1 MLERLHEH
9 MVNELGQ
16 SSRTDTIFIVVA
28 VLFNLVALGINSGFA
43 DRYEPSTGDDLI
55 LGVLMVMTIVVNTIA
70 INGLMVGRKTRE
82 RLLNGLV
89 SMYVD
94 NQIEKYYDSTLI
106 KNYSTRYKLFAGVI
120 LVLAIT
126 AILVPLIIRLV

>member
-126 AILVPLIIRLV
+126 AILVPLIIRLL

>member
-28 VLFNLVALGINSGFA
+28 VLFNLVALGINSGYA

-55 LGVLMVMTIVVNTIA
+55 LGILIVMTIVVNTIA

-94 NQIEKYYDSTLI
+94 NQIDKYYDSTLI
-106 KNYSTRYKLFAGVI
+106 RNYSTRYKLFGAVI

-126 AILVPLIIRLV
+126 AILVPLIIRLF

>member
-43 DRYEPSTGDDLI
+43 DQFEPEIGDDLI

-70 INGLMVGRKTRE
+70 INGLMVGRRTRE
-82 RLLNGLV
+82 RLLNGLIA
-89 SMYVD
+89 MYVD
-94 NQIEKYYDSTLI
+94 NQIDKYYDSSLVR
-106 KNYSTRYKLFAGVI
+106 NYGKRYMLFGGVI
-120 LVLAIT
+120 LMLAIT
-126 AILVPLIIRLV
+126 AIMVPLIIRLL